1 LDGRGNLTEKGLISW
16 ITYALQTCLDQ
27 VQFMEKALRLGTMRD
42 RMAACLAY
50 EENVVKLGV
59 RTESLRGLHYL
70 FATQAELE
78 RGEFKALLASS
89 VLGDRLATAQVS
101 ALLKRGLLATDSPHG
116 KLRLGVPQHALRFYF
131 SNLWPEAEA
140 ETR

>member
-1 LDGRGNLTEKGLISW
+1 MDFFHFSVCLVQLTLRALLTQPTCRDAGRYLSDN
-16 ITYALQTCLDQ
+16 A
-27 VQFMEKALRLGTMRD
+27 
-42 RMAACLAY
+42 
-50 EENVVKLGV
+50 VKLGV

-78 RGEFKALLASS
+78 RSEFKALLSAGG
-89 VLGDRLATAQVS
+89 LGDRLGTAQVS

-131 SNLWPEAEA
+131 PNLWPEAEMDG
-140 ETR
+140 R